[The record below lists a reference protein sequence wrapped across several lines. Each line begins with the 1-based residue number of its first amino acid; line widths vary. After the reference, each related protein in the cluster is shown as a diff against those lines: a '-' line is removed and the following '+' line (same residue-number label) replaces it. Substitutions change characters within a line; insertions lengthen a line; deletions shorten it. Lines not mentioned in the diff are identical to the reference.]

1 MQHEWYHDTRSEK
14 MYNKK
19 GTEIIQYFF
28 KKITYH
34 NIQCNM
40 DSKIKTNAIPQRAT
54 PIKQRDNKFICYPQ
68 HNLEA
73 TPYTVPITLKRH
85 INNLLE

>member
-14 MYNKK
+14 MYNNK

-28 KKITYH
+28 KEITYH

-40 DSKIKTNAIPQRAT
+40 DSKIKTNAIPQSAT
-54 PIKQRDNKFICYPQ
+54 PIK
-68 HNLEA
+68 
-73 TPYTVPITLKRH
+73 
-85 INNLLE
+85 